1 MPVLVLEE
9 EEEGGEERRGWT
21 LLFVAKHA
29 GLVPDSVEVKSWALP
44 SAAAA
49 AVQTALAPTAPTA
62 PTVPTV
68 RRGLLARRG
77 HRTQRLPV
85 PRPTRIV
92 VSANKTTG
100 FR

>member
-49 AVQTALAPTAPTA
+49 AVQTALAPT
-62 PTVPTV
+62 VPTV

>member
-1 MPVLVLEE
+1 MPVPVLEE

-49 AVQTALAPTAPTA
+49 AVQTALAPTAPT
-62 PTVPTV
+62 VPTV

-77 HRTQRLPV
+77 RRTQRLPV